1 MKKILTTAAATAA
14 LAIGA
19 TCLTA
24 LPASAATSHT
34 PRSTITTPAEVE
46 VSDLDVLGL
55 FVGQGR
61 LIADHPELAKYVP
74 NNGDKISAADLRT
87 MLAEYEAA
95 YPAFHERIT
104 EQIRSGDPYKTL
116 DALNAF
122 RDATAT
128 IAADPTT
135 ITTGDGK
142 CALLVAVAVAAT
154 LWLGVLVW
162 VAVDGGNGLTNEQF
176 AAEIAHSV
184 DN

>member
-142 CALLVAVAVAAT
+142 CVVVLAV
-154 LWLGVLVW
+154 GVLVW
-162 VAVDGGNGLTNEQF
+162 AAVATKVWYAGATATSDGSEQF
-176 AAEIAHSV
+176 AASIAEAMAK
-184 DN
+184 